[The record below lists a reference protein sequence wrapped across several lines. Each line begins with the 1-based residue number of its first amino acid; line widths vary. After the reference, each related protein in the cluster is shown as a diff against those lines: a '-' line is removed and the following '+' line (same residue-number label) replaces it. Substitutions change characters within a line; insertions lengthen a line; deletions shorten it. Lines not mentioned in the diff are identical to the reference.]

1 MEANSIQ
8 QVGLE
13 NKPSIKRKRKK
24 GYKQPWVL
32 HFMVLPAAIMVFI
45 FSYIPMSGIL
55 MAFQDY
61 KPALGFFDS
70 EWVGLKHFRYM
81 WENDYFLQ
89 ITWNTLFFACS
100 KIVLN
105 LIIPFIFAL
114 LLNEV
119 RNMGLKRSI
128 QTLVYLPHFLSWVT
142 LSGILIDILAQTGI
156 VNQFISSV
164 FGIKPIFF

>member
-13 NKPSIKRKRKK
+13 NKPSIKSKRKK

-61 KPALGFFDS
+61 KPALGFLIPNGSDLS
-70 EWVGLKHFRYM
+70 ISGTCGRTIISCKLLGIHC
-81 WENDYFLQ
+81 FLLAPK
-89 ITWNTLFFACS
+89 LF
-100 KIVLN
+100 
-105 LIIPFIFAL
+105 
-114 LLNEV
+114 
-119 RNMGLKRSI
+119 
-128 QTLVYLPHFLSWVT
+128 
-142 LSGILIDILAQTGI
+142 
-156 VNQFISSV
+156 
-164 FGIKPIFF
+164 